1 VPPRAAYPSPGR
13 ARPNPAPVRYRV
25 GRRTLHPTE
34 YDRARPRLRPRL
46 RLGPVPS
53 AQRPSEAIA
62 LITLDL
68 HPIFRNNR
76 DIDLAMRET
85 LFRAARTGV
94 DVVEI
99 IPGKGTG
106 QLKKRVL
113 AFLGQKHIKKLY
125 VRVETDASNA
135 GRVLVHLR

>member
-1 VPPRAAYPSPGR
+1 MTFVTPEWSRSRPHGCATRSQDVPSDRQGDA
-13 ARPNPAPVRYRV
+13 
-25 GRRTLHPTE
+25 RRT
-34 YDRARPRLRPRL
+34 RCSSR
-46 RLGPVPS
+46 
-53 AQRPSEAIA
+53 SEAIT
-62 LITLDL
+62 LLTLDL

-76 DIDLAMRET
+76 DIDLALRET

-113 AFLGQKHIKKLY
+113 AFLAQKHIKKLY
-125 VRVETDASNA
+125 VRVETDATNT